1 MAAIAFDNSPSN
13 GDTVVAN
20 GVTYTYDSTAGKWKT
35 PLTRTPSCRSQVG
48 R

>member
-20 GVTYTYDSTAGKWKT
+20 GVTYTYDLS
-35 PLTRTPSCRSQVG
+35 LIHI
-48 R
+48 